1 MYKIILAISED
12 GFIADSN
19 GNIPWHIPHD
29 FKWFKMNTYNS
40 SIVMG
45 RKTWETLKKELPHRK
60 NIVVSKSNVSCS
72 NQLYSINEVYD
83 YFNNNDGWIIGGT
96 IVENF
101 YTKGTL
107 IYLTHVHINVHKG
120 TFVNLPNMKT
130 LWTSNTFSKKGFMYT
145 FTINIIF

>member
-40 SIVMG
+40 SILMG
-45 RKTWETLKKELPHRK
+45 RKTWETFKKELPHRK
-60 NIVVSKSNVSCS
+60 NIILSGRKFSY
-72 NQLYSINEVYD
+72 QHQIHTTKEAFE
-83 YFNNNDGWIIGGT
+83 YFDNNDGWIIGGT
-96 IVENF
+96 IAENF

-107 IYLTHVHINVHKG
+107 LYLTHVHINVHNG
-120 TFVNLPNMKT
+120 LFLNLPDMKT
-130 LWTSNTFSKKGFMYT
+130 IWKSQTFSQNGQMYT
-145 FTINIIF
+145 FTINIII